1 MTAKHNNQTLIN
13 HQSTK
18 ETIMSNTTLNQN
30 ISVINPSEELIRIV
44 QLRAEYVKEHGD
56 AKGFYSFIMRQY
68 RESIN
73 NTLYRG
79 VFQSKQERFE
89 NRLLEA
95 LPQALKVAEV
105 LELALMTHCARYGV
119 PLDGLTVDL
128 PVYDPFRDPK
138 KDARKYKQFRATDN
152 EMDIIDKLSDIDME
166 AVEGFYNYWKKGLVS
181 ESLLAAMPADMT
193 AYARTLLVEGAEDA
207 PAWKLIAAIVK
218 EWGETYQ
225 KTNYASPFRA
235 RAEFL
240 ANQEAGYSLTPRAGE
255 RRDYNPQLRSFDY
268 QYSTGETDRDDESKE
283 YLNWFRGMEERFN
296 TVDTVIR
303 SGVFKKLWGKAVK
316 HTEYEYGGRSLL
328 PTFKVRPQS
337 KSEMATLESLLPDYE
352 HFVYVSED
360 GQVYEDLR
368 KEFRS
373 IEEAIKAFPIES
385 QAVTAAYRRRKEKLL
400 AEGTEADAKQLARV
414 ETVAVDSGV
423 IDLDSL

>member
-1 MTAKHNNQTLIN
+1 
-13 HQSTK
+13 
-18 ETIMSNTTLNQN
+18 MSNVTLNQN
-30 ISVINPSEELIRIV
+30 VTAINPSEELIRIV
-44 QLRAEYVKEHGD
+44 NARVAYVKEFGS
-56 AKGFYSFIMRQY
+56 AKGFYAHLMSGY
-68 RESIN
+68 RTTIN
-73 NTLYRG
+73 GALYRG
-79 VFQSKQERFE
+79 IFQSKQERFCD
-89 NRLLEA
+89 RLLEA
-95 LPQALKVAEV
+95 LPQTLKTAEALDI
-105 LELALMTHCARYGV
+105 ALMTHCARYGIS
-119 PLDGLTVDL
+119 LDGVTVDL
-128 PVYDPFRDPK
+128 PVYDPHRPA
-138 KDARKYKQFRATDN
+138 DAGRTYKQFTAADG
-152 EMDIIDKLSDIDME
+152 EMDIIDKLSDIDLE
-166 AVEGFYNYWKKGLVS
+166 AVEKFYDYWKKGLVN
-181 ESLLAAMPADMT
+181 ESLLAAMPADMA
-193 AYARTLLVEGAEDA
+193 AYARTLVVEGAEDA

-225 KTNYASPFRA
+225 KTNYASPSRA

-240 ANQEAGYSLTPRAGE
+240 ANQGVGYNRYQG
-255 RRDYNPQLRSFDY
+255 RFDN
-268 QYSTGETDRDDESKE
+268 QYVTGETDRDDESKE
-283 YLNWFRGMEERFN
+283 YLSWFRGMEERFN
-296 TVDTVIR
+296 SVDTVVR
-303 SGVFKKLWGKAVK
+303 SEMFKKLWAKAVK

-368 KEFRS
+368 KEFDS

-423 IDLDSL
+423 IDLDNL

>member
-1 MTAKHNNQTLIN
+1 
-13 HQSTK
+13 
-18 ETIMSNTTLNQN
+18 MSNTTLNQN
-30 ISVINPSEELIRIV
+30 VTAINPSEELLRIV
-44 QLRAEYVKEHGD
+44 NARATYVKEHGD

-138 KDARKYKQFRATDN
+138 KDARQYKQFRATDN
-152 EMDIIDKLSDIDME
+152 EMDIIDKLSDIDLE
-166 AVEGFYNYWKKGLVS
+166 AVEGFYNYWKKGLVN
-181 ESLLAAMPADMT
+181 ESLLAAMPADMA
-193 AYARTLLVEGAEDA
+193 AYARTLVVEGAEDA

-225 KTNYASPFRA
+225 KTNYASPSRM

-240 ANQEAGYSLTPRAGE
+240 ANQEAGYNRYQG
-255 RRDYNPQLRSFDY
+255 RFDN
-268 QYSTGETDRDDESKE
+268 QYVTGETDRDDEAKE

-296 TVDTVIR
+296 TVDAVVR
-303 SGVFKKLWGKAVK
+303 SEMFKKLWGKAVK

-368 KEFRS
+368 KEFGS